1 MPRCRRCLL
10 VCLLC
15 LFAARPT
22 RAGDD
27 LTTRIESV
35 INGPDYREAHWG
47 VLVVDAEDGRTLC
60 AHDADRLFAPASTTK
75 LYSCAAAL
83 ADLGADYRFET
94 PVYRRGTVEKG
105 VLHGDLILV
114 ASGDLT
120 LGGRTLPDGTMAF
133 ADHDHIYANGGTQT
147 GLTPTDPLAGLKDL
161 ARQVA
166 KAGVRRVTGEVLVDD
181 RLFARARGSGSGP
194 DVLSPV
200 VVNDNVLDLTVTP
213 ADKSGAPASVRV
225 RPETG
230 WVQIDAQ
237 VTTGPKGATPRL
249 ELEDV
254 GPQRFKLRG
263 EVPVGDKPR
272 IVIAPVEDPAGFAR
286 ALFIDCLRREGVAVD
301 ASPLQAPQAELPERD
316 AYAKMACVARFTS
329 PPLAEALKVTLKVSH
344 NLYASTL
351 PLLLAAKHGRRA
363 LREGLRQER
372 KALAGLGVDVDT
384 VSFGGGAGGANADE
398 VTPRATVQL
407 LRALAKRPDWPTY
420 RACLPVLGVDGTLAD
435 VVPADSPARGKVM
448 AKTGTLYWRDDLN
461 GRELLRSKALAGT
474 MTAPGGRTLFLA
486 LFVND
491 VPLPAGVGPG
501 REGKVLGHLCEI
513 IYKHAEDGNRAARPG
528 VR

>member
-1 MPRCRRCLL
+1 MPRSCRGLL
-10 VCLLC
+10 VCLFC
-15 LFAARPT
+15 LLAVRPVE
-22 RAGDD
+22 AGDD
-27 LTTRIESV
+27 LTGRIDSV

-47 VLVVDAEDGRTLC
+47 ILVVDAEDGRTLY
-60 AHDADRLFAPASTTK
+60 AHDAERLFAPASTTK

-83 ADLGADYRFET
+83 DALGADYRFET
-94 PVYRRGTVEKG
+94 PVYRRGSVEKG

-133 ADHDHIYANGGTQT
+133 TDHDHIYADGGTKT

-166 KAGVRRVTGEVLVDD
+166 KAGIRRVTGEILVDD
-181 RLFARARGSGSGP
+181 RLFARARGTGSGP
-194 DVLSPV
+194 DVLSPMI
-200 VVNDNVLDLTVTP
+200 VNDNVLDLTVTP
-213 ADKSGAPASVRV
+213 ADKAGKPASVKM
-225 RPETG
+225 RPETDY
-230 WVQIDAQ
+230 VQIDAQ
-237 VTTGPKGATPRL
+237 VRTVEKGATPRL
-249 ELEDV
+249 ELEQV

-263 EVPVGDKPR
+263 QAPLGDKPR
-272 IVIAPVEDPAGFAR
+272 VVICPVEDPAGFAR
-286 ALFIDCLRREGVAVD
+286 ALFIDCLRGEGVTVE
-301 ASPLQAPQAELPERD
+301 ASPLQAPQADLPERD
-316 AYAKMACVARFTS
+316 GYGRLVRVARLTS

-351 PLLLAAKHGRRA
+351 PLLLAAKHGQRT
-363 LREGLRQER
+363 LPEGLRRER

-384 VSFGGGAGGANADE
+384 ISFGGGAGGANADA

-407 LRALAKRPDWPTY
+407 LRALAKRPDWPRF

-435 VVPADSPARGKVM
+435 VVTADSPARGKVH

-461 GRELLRSKALAGT
+461 GREVLRSKALAGT
-474 MTAPGGRTLFLA
+474 MTTPAGRTLYIA

-491 VPLPAGVGPG
+491 VPLPPGVGPS
-501 REGKVLGHLCEI
+501 REGKVLGRLCEI
-513 IYKHAEDGNRAARPG
+513 VYQHAADGKSAAQSGAR
-528 VR
+528 